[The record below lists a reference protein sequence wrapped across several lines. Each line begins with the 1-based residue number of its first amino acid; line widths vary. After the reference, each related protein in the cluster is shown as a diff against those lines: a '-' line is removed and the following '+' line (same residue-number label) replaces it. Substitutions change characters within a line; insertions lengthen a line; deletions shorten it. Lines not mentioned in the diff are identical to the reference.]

1 MLKWKEGEKK
11 MEVVIIGIKCQSG
24 FIEVISFSTQGESE
38 VAPAAP
44 GIGWSGSPGFI
55 CLR

>member
-1 MLKWKEGEKK
+1 MEGRRKK